1 MHLLCLGRRYK
12 SVDKLFELRSEYYP
26 MEELLERI
34 TYTYSLRLHPGR
46 DNLLPSMFAMQLLRT
61 SVYSRHKWHH
71 CTRRSSQTR
80 QNRENTR
87 SFGRCQ
93 NCWRTLNDNQIRK
106 KLSRSFRKIYICI
119 YKLYLNFFL
128 HNYSYMCFR

>member
-80 QNRENTR
+80 QNRENTH
-87 SFGRCQ
+87 SFGKNQ
-93 NCWRTLNDNQIRK
+93 SHTLNDKKISK
-106 KLSRSFRKIYICI
+106 KLVKKFPKTIIFVCI
-119 YKLYLNFFL
+119 YKLCLNFFL
-128 HNYSYMCFR
+128 HNYSYMCFG